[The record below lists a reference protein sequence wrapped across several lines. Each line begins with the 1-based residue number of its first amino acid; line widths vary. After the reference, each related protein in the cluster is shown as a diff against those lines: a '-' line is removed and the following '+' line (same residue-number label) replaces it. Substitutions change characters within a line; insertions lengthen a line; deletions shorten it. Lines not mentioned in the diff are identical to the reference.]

1 MDVIEQIVSLIND
14 GVGWG
19 QAIGVAGCGAAFV
32 IGGIIHIFGGPDGG
46 RKAKAWYIGAVLGL
60 IVVLGANSF
69 AEFLQSRI
77 TF

>member
-19 QAIGVAGCGAAFV
+19 QAIAVAGCAGAYAV
-32 IGGIIHIFGGPDGG
+32 GGIIHIFGGPEGG
-46 RKAKAWYIGAVLGL
+46 RKAKGWYIGATLGL
-60 IVVLGANSF
+60 IVVLGASSF